1 MNFKDIHIGNLI
13 SQHIAECSIEISR
26 ACDFFK
32 CSEREIEAMYESKT
46 LDTAILLKWSKLLK
60 YDFFRIYSQH
70 LVLYSPPK
78 SQNLNQRRNSGSLKP
93 IEFRKSVYTKEIID
107 FILHLVASGEKSK
120 TQIIEE
126 YKIPKTTLYKW
137 IKKHQR

>member
-13 SQHIAECSIEISR
+13 SLHIAKSNIEISR
-26 ACDFFK
+26 ACDFLK
-32 CSEREIEAMYESKT
+32 CSEREIEAMYKSKT
-46 LDTAILLKWSKLLK
+46 LDTDILLKWSKLLK

-78 SQNLNQRRNSGSLKP
+78 SQNFNQRRNSGSLKP
-93 IEFRKSVYTKEIID
+93 AEFRKSVYTKEIID